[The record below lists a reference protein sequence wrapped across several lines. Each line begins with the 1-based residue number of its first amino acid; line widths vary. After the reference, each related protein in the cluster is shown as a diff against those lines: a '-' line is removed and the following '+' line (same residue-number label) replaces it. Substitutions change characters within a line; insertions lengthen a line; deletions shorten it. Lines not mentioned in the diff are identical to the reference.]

1 MSSPMRQSR
10 VRGLTSAVHYGL
22 GTRHDWA
29 FLAMG
34 FVTLGAAKFIEGPAK
49 CTPAL
54 GYSRFFF
61 I

>member
-1 MSSPMRQSR
+1 
-10 VRGLTSAVHYGL
+10 
-22 GTRHDWA
+22 
-29 FLAMG
+29 MG